1 MSRRGNKH
9 GGGNL
14 AKRGKYLVKF
24 RATSKALDGAIFP
37 ILERPNVPKG
47 ASPTLELIHWAVR
60 FYCFSILSHFRE
72 LLRSFLCLID
82 NGHIPAAF
90 VVGRSL
96 FEMGANSY
104 YVHKHVMQY
113 LKSKDLST
121 AWKFLSKINMGNR
134 YMRSKKDDKEV
145 DFPEPG
151 DIGKAVHSFNE
162 WGKLDLGSMYSYLSE
177 YSHPNMAAYSH
188 YYEFKLDPEK
198 KAKVTFVE
206 VRRDPLVAPLPEV
219 SVSVQT
225 VLNFVQKLLV
235 SANEDTV
242 AVLIDRT
249 LRKYIRE
256 GS

>member
-1 MSRRGNKH
+1 MSRADNKQ

-14 AKRGKYLVKF
+14 AERGKYLVKF
-24 RATSKALDGAIFP
+24 RATSNALDNAIFP

-47 ASPTLELIHWAVR
+47 ASRTRELIHWAVR

-82 NGHIPAAF
+82 NGYIPAAF
-90 VVGRSL
+90 IVGRSL

-113 LKSKDLST
+113 LGSKDLSS

-162 WGKLDLGSMYSYLSE
+162 WGKLDIGSMYSYLSE

-188 YYEFKLDPEK
+188 YYEFKLDQEK
-198 KAKVTFVE
+198 KP
-206 VRRDPLVAPLPEV
+206 R
-219 SVSVQT
+219 
-225 VLNFVQKLLV
+225 LLLLKS
-235 SANEDTV
+235 SATPW
-242 AVLIDRT
+242 LLHFPKFLFRFKPCSI
-249 LRKYIRE
+249 L
-256 GS
+256 